1 MTNKEAAVKY
11 STGGAGKASMSVL
24 RMAAEA
30 FLAGMFIAL
39 AGAASTIAAS
49 TIESPSVAK
58 LVTALIFPAG
68 LAMVILNGT
77 ELFTGNSL
85 MIISL
90 LDKKIKLTG
99 VLKNWLIVYA
109 GNFAGSLFVS
119 AMCVYGHVYT
129 LFGGAAGVS
138 AGAAAA
144 AKCSISFEDA
154 VLKGILC
161 NILVCVAVM
170 MTVMTEHA
178 VGKII
183 ALFLPIMVF
192 VICGFEHS
200 VANMSYISTGL
211 FLQVS
216 GQLDSSI
223 NAENLTW
230 GAFLITNLVPVTL
243 GNIIGGC
250 FTGFA
255 YWFTNIYKTA

>member
-11 STGGAGKASMSVL
+11 SMGGAGKASMSFL
-24 RMAAEA
+24 RLAVEA

-49 TIESPSVAK
+49 TVESPSLAK
-58 LVTALIFPAG
+58 LITALIFPAG

-85 MIISL
+85 LIISL
-90 LDKKIKLTG
+90 MDKKTKITN
-99 VLKNWLIVYA
+99 VLRNWAIVYI

-119 AMCVYGHVYT
+119 VLCVYGHVYQ
-129 LFGGAAGVS
+129 LFDGAAGIS

-154 VLKGILC
+154 LLKGILC

-170 MTVMTEHA
+170 MTVMTENA
-178 VGKII
+178 TEKIV

-211 FLQVS
+211 FLKAS
-216 GQLDSSI
+216 GQLDSSV
-223 NAENLTW
+223 NADHLTW
-230 GAFLITNLVPVTL
+230 WAFLITNLVPVTL

-250 FTGFA
+250 LTGVA
-255 YWFTNIYKTA
+255 YWFTNICKTD